1 MPKPVL
7 PTVARAATAV
17 MSKEEVETREQEKKA
32 QLRAQELKAKP
43 ARTRVGAW
51 WRRLQ
56 MSRDKLSPVM
66 AVIAIG
72 IVYGDIGTS
81 PLYMGQTF
89 LAGQGGMHNITPT
102 AVYGMLS
109 LLFWTVTLTTTIKYV
124 LIMMRIDNKGE
135 GGLLALFTMVRRYK
149 KWLIIPAMIGAAAF
163 LADSVLTPAVTISSA
178 VEGLRTIP
186 AIQTV
191 FENPYLT
198 LGIIVVIILVLFLV
212 QSRGTEKIGKVFGPV
227 MIVWFCFVALM
238 GILSLG
244 GDWSIFVALNPVYA
258 IKFLFSP
265 QNVAGI
271 AVMGTVFL
279 AITGAEALYSDMGH
293 VGRGSIYLTW
303 PFIMVCLLINYFGQG
318 AWMLRNAN
326 NPALDS
332 VNSVNP
338 FFQMIDPNIRSVGV
352 ILSVIAGVIA
362 SQALISGAFTI
373 VSEATGLNLM
383 PHLQVRYP
391 SRTRGQIYIPAVNT
405 VLCVLVLVILAIFRD
420 SEHITPAYGLSLTIT
435 MLATTTLL
443 FAYLWWG
450 KHRRVLAVIA
460 AVVYFILELMFF
472 FSSLTKF
479 INGAWFTVVLAAI
492 LATVMYSWYVG
503 TKVERSQRRHMSPD
517 EFLPALNTLHQDIR
531 YPYFADNIV
540 YLTSDTELRRLDTDI
555 FYSIFANH
563 PKRARAWWAISVV
576 TTDDPYTREYSVEN
590 FGTDFLYRVR
600 IRLGFKVNQ
609 NIATYL
615 RQIMHELIDNGELPE
630 QTTIY
635 PRIDADPQIGTIRY
649 VLIHKNLIP
658 ESKISF
664 RGIMALK
671 MKYGIRHLAGSPV
684 KWFGLAAYNPVIE
697 NLPLFV
703 STASVMPL
711 KRTHLR
717 KPKRAITLDAVL
729 AANNAEE
736 ETLVPVVRAE
746 TETSNE

>member
-1 MPKPVL
+1 
-7 PTVARAATAV
+7 
-17 MSKEEVETREQEKKA
+17 MSKEEIETREQAKKE
-32 QLRAQELKAKP
+32 QRRVQELKTRP
-43 ARTRVGAW
+43 ARTRLGAW

-56 MSRDKLSPVM
+56 MSRDRLSPFM

-89 LAGQGGMHNITPT
+89 LAGQGGLHNIDQTS
-102 AVYGMLS
+102 VYGMLS
-109 LLFWTVTLTTTIKYV
+109 LLFWTITLTTTIKYV

-149 KWLIIPAMIGAAAF
+149 KWLIVPALIGASAF

-186 AIQTV
+186 AIQAT

-198 LGIIVVIILVLFLV
+198 LGIITAIILILFIV
-212 QSRGTEKIGKVFGPV
+212 QSRGTEKIGKVFGPI
-227 MIVWFCFVALM
+227 MILWFCFVALM

-244 GDWSIFVALNPVYA
+244 NDWSIFAAMNPVYA
-258 IKFLFSP
+258 IQFLFSP
-265 QNVAGI
+265 KNVAGI

-293 VGRGSIYLTW
+293 VGRGSIYMTW
-303 PFIMVCLLINYFGQG
+303 PFIKICLLINYFGQG

-326 NPALDS
+326 NPTLS
-332 VNSVNP
+332 KVSSINP
-338 FFQMIDPNIRSVGV
+338 FFEMIDPNIRSIGV
-352 ILSVIAGVIA
+352 ILSVVAGIIA

-450 KHRRVLAVIA
+450 KRRRVLAVIA
-460 AVVYFILELMFF
+460 AVVYFVIELLFF

-479 INGAWFTVVLAAI
+479 FHGAWFTVVLAAI
-492 LATVMYSWYVG
+492 LAVVMYSWYVG
-503 TKVERSQRRHMSPD
+503 TKVERSQRRHMNPD
-517 EFLPALNTLHQDIR
+517 EFLPALNALHQDER
-531 YPYFADNIV
+531 YGHFSDNIV

-563 PKRARAWWAISVV
+563 PKRAHAWWAISVV

-615 RQIMHELIDNGELPE
+615 RQIMHELINSGELPE

-635 PRIDADPQIGTIRY
+635 PTIGADPQIGTIRY

-664 RGIMALK
+664 RGVIALK
-671 MKYGIRHLAGSPV
+671 MKYAIRRVAGSPV

-703 STASVMPL
+703 STASVLPL

-717 KPKRAITLDAVL
+717 KPKRSVTLESVL
-729 AANNAEE
+729 AQNASQATEGNAE
-736 ETLVPVVRAE
+736 TQSGQ
-746 TETSNE
+746 TSDLAGTAD